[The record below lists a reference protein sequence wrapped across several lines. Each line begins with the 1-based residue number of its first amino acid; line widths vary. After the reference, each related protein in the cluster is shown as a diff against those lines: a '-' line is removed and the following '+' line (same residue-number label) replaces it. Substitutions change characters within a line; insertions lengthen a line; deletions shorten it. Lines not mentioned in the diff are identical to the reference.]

1 MPFGRLTVPACV
13 GAILLTG
20 ACANAP
26 DAPVSGPD
34 PADGQALEASPVP
47 EGRGGDVAD
56 DVNGDGFPD
65 LLFLS
70 SYTGDGG
77 GDGLEWDLRLVVVYG
92 SQNGP
97 EPTTRTVFEAG
108 AVGAAAS
115 VGEGNRLR
123 PGTADLDGDGYAD
136 IPVLTGSPPG
146 SLGATVSAGRPGIVW
161 GGPTGP
167 DPQEEPGPVSVPGAA
182 PGEPGSAGAAPTPG
196 DFDGDGH
203 ADLAVAVDSA
213 TGTDTA
219 ELAVLYGP
227 FDREGAPG
235 RTARRPVDPWIG
247 GLVAAPVGP
256 GGGPAP
262 LLVRHGSDGEQPANT
277 LLVTGPGD
285 PGGWDALELLPG
297 SLSAF
302 GDFDGDGETDVAVG
316 DDGTRNDEPGHG
328 TEPAEVDG
336 RMNVYRGPFGPQA
349 PEPLPVP
356 LTPTEP
362 SISYHLRTV
371 AACDLDGDGA
381 DTLAVGLAGHG
392 VDLLD
397 EDGGEFAAAGD
408 TPLVRSGPEDGPQG
422 ADSPAARTAEVFACA
437 DHDADGSDE
446 LVLAY
451 DPGVVRSSP
460 VRWWVTDGDA
470 DEGAFASGDFGG

>member
-1 MPFGRLTVPACV
+1 MPFGRLAVPACV

-20 ACANAP
+20 ACAGASGAP
-26 DAPVSGPD
+26 AAGSSEEPAPG
-34 PADGQALEASPVP
+34 ASPVP

-70 SYTGDGG
+70 SYTEDE
-77 GDGLEWDLRLVVVYG
+77 DGLEGDMRLVVVHG
-92 SQNGP
+92 SRNGP
-97 EPTTRTVFEAG
+97 EPTTRAVFEAG
-108 AVGAAAS
+108 VVGAGAS
-115 VGEGNRLR
+115 VGGGNRLR

-136 IPVLTGSPPG
+136 IPVLTGFSPG
-146 SLGATVSAGRPGIVW
+146 SLGASVSTYRPGIVW

-167 DPQEEPGPVSVPGAA
+167 DPQEEPGPVSVPG
-182 PGEPGSAGAAPTPG
+182 GSSGVPGSPVAAPTPG

-213 TGTDTA
+213 TGADA
-219 ELAVLYGP
+219 AGLVVLYGP
-227 FDREGAPG
+227 FDREGEPG
-235 RTARRPVDPWIG
+235 RTARRPVAAWIG
-247 GLVAAPVGP
+247 ELVAAPAGP

-285 PGGWDALELLPG
+285 PAGWDALELLPG

-328 TEPAEVDG
+328 TEPDEVDG
-336 RMNVYRGPFGPQA
+336 RMNVYRGPFGTQA

-356 LTPTEP
+356 LTATEP
-362 SISYHLRTV
+362 SISYHQRTV

-397 EDGGEFAAAGD
+397 EDGGEFSAAGGP
-408 TPLVRSGPEDGPQG
+408 PLVRSGPEDGPRG
-422 ADSPAARTAEVFACA
+422 ADSPAARTAEAFACA

-451 DPGVVRSSP
+451 DPGVVRSAP

-470 DEGAFASGDFGG
+470 DEGAFDSGDFGG